1 MIGCSTFL
9 ELAQGFG
16 LVTPD
21 PFSSR
26 ELGAVWARDY
36 LSSSPSYIN
45 IARLLMFHLLYSLVF
60 SVPSSTVPSSTQF
73 LFWPY

>member
-1 MIGCSTFL
+1 MIGHSTFL

-26 ELGAVWARDY
+26 ELGVVCVRDY
-36 LSSSPSYIN
+36 VLATYN
-45 IARLLMFHLLYSLVF
+45 DLCTF
-60 SVPSSTVPSSTQF
+60 S
-73 LFWPY
+73 